1 MPPPR
6 HTCRGCVLRLSRR
19 VPNPRRLNPK
29 KGASQLSRK
38 LWLSTVTVTIALL
51 AVFASASPAK
61 VSKGLAQGGTLNVDL
76 FTDVDYT
83 DPALDYLSTGWE
95 IEYSTCLKLM
105 NYPDANG
112 AKGSQLTPEAAA
124 GFPKVSS
131 GGKVYDFTVNAG
143 FTKFS
148 NGQAVTAA
156 NFKAAI
162 DRDADP
168 KMQSPSVPFFSD
180 IVGSSKSPVS
190 GVKVNGKHLIITL
203 TKASPDFLA
212 RMAMPFFCAVPTN
225 LAHDPNGVLAPAS
238 AGPYYISDRVP
249 NKSITIKKNPNYK
262 GKRPHNVNQINYT
275 VGNSLDAIYLRT
287 QQGATDYA
295 AGGIPPASYA
305 EAAQKYGI
313 NKAQFWVKPILSVS
327 YLAFNHDRP
336 LFKGAK
342 GIALGKAINYAID
355 RKALLVQSGFLAGKR
370 TDQVLP
376 PGIAGF
382 RDANLYPLK
391 GPDLATAK
399 KWMAKAGVPGGT
411 TVELYT
417 SNRGAAPLQ
426 AQIYQFNLKQIG
438 LNVNT
443 HLFARA
449 VQIDKEG
456 TRGEPFDITSEGWIA
471 DYADPYDFINVLLSG
486 DNLHASNNNNVA
498 YFNDPKYNKAMKAAS
513 LMSGANRYS
522 AYGNLDVAMMKD
534 NPPWAA
540 RNNFNDR
547 VLLSSRVGCFT
558 FNATY
563 SVDLAAL
570 CIK

>member
-1 MPPPR
+1 M
-6 HTCRGCVLRLSRR
+6 
-19 VPNPRRLNPK
+19 
-29 KGASQLSRK
+29 SRK
-38 LWLSTVTVTIALL
+38 LWLSTVTVVIALL
-51 AVFASASPAK
+51 AVFATSAVAK
-61 VSKGLAQGGTLNVDL
+61 SAKSGAVGGTLNVDTS
-76 FTDVDYT
+76 TDVDYT

-112 AKGSQLTPEAAA
+112 PKGSQLVPEAAS
-124 GFPKVSS
+124 GFPKVSNS
-131 GGKVYDFTVNAG
+131 GKTYDFNVSAG

-148 NGQAVTAA
+148 DGSAVTAA

-168 KMQSPSVPFFSD
+168 KMQSPAVPFFSD
-180 IVGSSKSPVS
+180 IVGSDKSPVS
-190 GVKVNGKHLIITL
+190 GVKVKGSHLVITL

-212 RMAMPFFCAVPTN
+212 RMAMPFFCAIPTN
-225 LAHDPNGVLAPAS
+225 LAHDPNGVLAPPS

-262 GKRPHNVNQINYT
+262 GKRPHNVNVINYI
-275 VGNSLDAIYLRT
+275 VGNSLDASYLRA

-295 AGGIPPASYA
+295 AQGIPPASYA

-313 NKAQFWVKPILSVS
+313 NKGQFWVKPQIGVS
-327 YLAFNHDRP
+327 YFAFNHDRP
-336 LFKGAK
+336 LFKGAA
-342 GIALGKAINYAID
+342 GTALAKAINYAID
-355 RKALLVQSGFLAGKR
+355 RKALHAQGGYLAGKR
-370 TDQVLP
+370 TDQILP
-376 PGIAGF
+376 PGMAGF
-382 RDANLYPLK
+382 RDASLYPLK
-391 GPDLATAK
+391 GPDIATAK
-399 KWMAKAGVPGGT
+399 KWVAKAGVKDGQDI
-411 TVELYT
+411 EFYT
-417 SNRGAAPLQ
+417 SNRGASPLQ
-426 AQIYQFNLKQIG
+426 AQIVQFNLKQIG
-438 LNVNT
+438 LNVNS

-486 DNLHASNNNNVA
+486 DNLHDSNNNNVA
-498 YFNDPKYNKAMKAAS
+498 YFNDPKYNKAMTAAS
-513 LMSGANRYS
+513 LMSGASRYK
-522 AYGNLDVAMMKD
+522 AYGNLDVNMMKD

-547 VLLSSRVGCFT
+547 ILLSARVGCFT
-558 FNATY
+558 YNAIY
-563 SVDLAAL
+563 SVDLAAA

>member
-1 MPPPR
+1 M
-6 HTCRGCVLRLSRR
+6 
-19 VPNPRRLNPK
+19 
-29 KGASQLSRK
+29 SRK
-38 LWLSTVTVTIALL
+38 LWLSTVTVAIALL
-51 AVFASASPAK
+51 AVFAGSAAAK
-61 VSKGLAQGGTLNVDL
+61 TGKSGAVGGTLNVDIS
-76 FTDVDYT
+76 TDVDYT

-95 IEYSTCLKLM
+95 IEYATCLKLM

-112 AKGSQLTPEAAA
+112 AKGAQLVPEAAT
-124 GFPKVSS
+124 GFPKVSNS
-131 GGKVYDFTVNAG
+131 GKTYDFTVNAG

-156 NFKAAI
+156 NFKAAF

-168 KMQSPSVPFFSD
+168 KMQSPALPFFSD
-180 IVGSSKSPVS
+180 VAGSDKSPVS
-190 GVKVNGKHLIITL
+190 GVVVKGNHLIFNL
-203 TKASPDFLA
+203 TKAAPDFLA
-212 RMAMPFFCAVPTN
+212 RTAMPFFCAIPTN
-225 LAHDPNGVLAPAS
+225 LPHDPNGVLAPPS
-238 AGPYYISDRVP
+238 AGPYYIADREA
-249 NKSITIKKNPNYK
+249 NKSITIKKNPYYK
-262 GKRPHNVNQINYT
+262 GKRPHNVTQINYI
-275 VGNSLDAIYLRT
+275 VGNSLDATYLRT

-305 EAAQKYGI
+305 EAAQKYGV
-313 NKAQFWVKPILSVS
+313 NKGQFWVKPQLGVT

-336 LFKGAK
+336 LFKGAN
-342 GIALGKAINYAID
+342 GTALAKAVNYAID
-355 RKALLVQSGFLAGKR
+355 RTAMLAQGGYLAGKR

-399 KWMAKAGVPGGT
+399 KWAAKSGVQDGAT
-411 TVELYT
+411 IEYYT
-417 SNRGAAPLQ
+417 SNRGSAPLV
-426 AQIYQFNLKQIG
+426 AQIVQFNLKQIG
-438 LNVNT
+438 LNVNS

-486 DNLHASNNNNVA
+486 DSLHASNNNNVA
-498 YFNDPKYNKAMKAAS
+498 YFNDPTYNKQMRSAA
-513 LMSGANRYS
+513 LLSGQSRYT
-522 AYGNLDVAMMKD
+522 AYGNLDVSMMAK

-547 VLLSSRVGCFT
+547 ILLSGRVGCFT
-558 FNATY
+558 YNSTY
-563 SVDLAAL
+563 SLDLAAL

>member
-1 MPPPR
+1 
-6 HTCRGCVLRLSRR
+6 LR
-19 VPNPRRLNPK
+19 
-29 KGASQLSRK
+29 RK
-38 LWLSTVTVTIALL
+38 LWLSTALVAVAL
-51 AVFASASPAK
+51 FAVFAGSAVAK
-61 VSKGLAQGGTLNVDL
+61 TGKAGAQGGTLTVDMS
-76 FTDVDYT
+76 TDVDYT

-95 IEYSTCLKLM
+95 IEYSTCLKLV

-112 AKGSQLTPEAAA
+112 AKGAQLVPEAAA
-124 GFPKVSS
+124 GFPKVSNN
-131 GGKVYDFTVNAG
+131 GKTYDFNVKAG

-148 NGQAVTAA
+148 NGQPVTAA

-168 KMQSPSVPFFSD
+168 KMQSPAVPFFSD

-190 GVKVNGKHLIITL
+190 GVKVKGSHLVITL
-203 TKASPDFLA
+203 TKSAPDFLA

-225 LAHDPNGVLAPAS
+225 LPHDPNGVLAPPS

-249 NKSITIKKNPNYK
+249 NKSITIKRNPNYK
-262 GKRPHNVNQINYT
+262 GKRPHNVTQINYV
-275 VGNSLDAIYLRT
+275 VGNSLDATYLRA

-313 NKAQFWVKPILSVS
+313 NKGQFWVKPQIGVT

-336 LFKGAK
+336 LFKGAN
-342 GIALGKAINYAID
+342 GVALAKAVNYAID
-355 RKALLVQSGFLAGKR
+355 RKAMLAQGGYLAGKR
-370 TDQVLP
+370 TDQILP
-376 PGIAGF
+376 PGMAGF

-391 GPDLATAK
+391 GPDIATAK
-399 KWMAKAGVPGGT
+399 KWADKAGIKSGT
-411 TVELYT
+411 GVELYT
-417 SNRGAAPLQ
+417 SNRGSAPLV
-426 AQIYQFNLKQIG
+426 AQIIQFNLKQIG
-438 LNVNT
+438 LDVNS

-456 TRGEPFDITSEGWIA
+456 TRGEPFDITTEGWIA
-471 DYADPYDFINVLLSG
+471 DYADPYDFINVLLYG
-486 DNLHASNNNNVA
+486 GNLHASNNNNVA
-498 YFNDPKYNKAMKAAS
+498 YFNDPKYNKAMNTAAS
-513 LMSGANRYS
+513 LSGSARYK

-547 VLLSSRVGCFT
+547 IMLSGRVGCFT

>member
-1 MPPPR
+1 
-6 HTCRGCVLRLSRR
+6 LR
-19 VPNPRRLNPK
+19 
-29 KGASQLSRK
+29 RK
-38 LWLSTVTVTIALL
+38 LWLSTALVAVAL
-51 AVFASASPAK
+51 FAVFAGSAVAK
-61 VSKGLAQGGTLNVDL
+61 TGKAGAVGGTLNVDIS
-76 FTDVDYT
+76 TDVDYT

-95 IEYSTCLKLM
+95 IEYSTCLKLV

-112 AKGSQLTPEAAA
+112 AKGAQLVPEAAA
-124 GFPKVSS
+124 GFPKVSNN
-131 GGKVYDFTVNAG
+131 GKTYDFNVKAG

-168 KMQSPSVPFFSD
+168 KMQSPAVPFFSD

-190 GVKVNGKHLIITL
+190 GVKVNGSHLVINL
-203 TKASPDFLA
+203 TKSAPDFLA

-225 LAHDPNGVLAPAS
+225 LAHDPNGVLAPPS

-262 GKRPHNVNQINYT
+262 GKRPHNVTQINYV
-275 VGNSLDAIYLRT
+275 VGNSLDATYLRT

-313 NKAQFWVKPILSVS
+313 NKGQFWVKPQIGVT

-336 LFKGAK
+336 LFKGAN
-342 GIALGKAINYAID
+342 GVALAKSVNYAID
-355 RKALLVQSGFLAGKR
+355 RKAMLAQGGYLAGKR
-370 TDQVLP
+370 TDQILP
-376 PGIAGF
+376 PGMAGF

-391 GPDLATAK
+391 GPDIATAK
-399 KWMAKAGVPGGT
+399 KWAAKAGIKSGT
-411 TVELYT
+411 GVELYT
-417 SNRGAAPLQ
+417 SNRGSAPLV
-426 AQIYQFNLKQIG
+426 AQIIQFNLKQIG
-438 LNVNT
+438 LDVNS

-456 TRGEPFDITSEGWIA
+456 TRGEPFDITTEGWIA
-471 DYADPYDFINVLLSG
+471 DYADPYDFINVLLYG
-486 DNLHASNNNNVA
+486 GNLHASNNNNVA
-498 YFNDPKYNKAMKAAS
+498 YFNDPKYNKAMTTAAG
-513 LMSGANRYS
+513 MSGSARYKAS
-522 AYGNLDVAMMKD
+522 GNLDVAMMKD

-547 VLLSSRVGCFT
+547 VLLSGRVGCFT